1 MATPQKPPRGGGGP
15 KTQRAT
21 APLIH
26 DKELQNLEQLNP
38 NNLARF
44 VRVDLADG
52 STAVHADPEIGKD
65 GAQIIWMENAKTG
78 MLVPVRLRLA
88 DNGGRA
94 REGGEGGGEGDDG
107 EDLDG
112 GSSQESE
119 DAALL
124 ASPPALRA
132 DALTTSK
139 MKGGIPNQQQ
149 QNSDL
154 SKVESNGSSQL
165 AHLIKV
171 VFFLCQG
178 LLAGFAFSST
188 LAQNAASSNASFLV
202 EYQPLASEY
211 RRLFYILSS
220 LSAVGSL
227 DTFMSTLGRANRP
240 SLSGQGPNGFGAA
253 LVRRENQGS
262 VTIAAAAA
270 MLHFIAFI
278 LTVIITAF
286 DVLLS
291 ARNGSHGT
299 SDAWAVQALSDATFA
314 SSLATWK
321 NIDTGRLI
329 TSFLAWVC
337 CCLLVWRDLTA
348 LDSRGTELVRLKDI
362 LVAWRQR
369 SSQLQGDFGLDDL
382 DASSL
387 KKLIALQSMGYERA
401 NAALRVQEDLLA

>member
-1 MATPQKPPRGGGGP
+1 MATPLKPLRGGGP
-15 KTQRAT
+15 KIQRNSAS
-21 APLIH
+21 LIQ
-26 DKELQNLEQLNP
+26 DRDVQNLEQLSP
-38 NNLARF
+38 NDLGRF
-44 VRVDLADG
+44 VRVDLEDG
-52 STAVHADPEIGKD
+52 GTIVQASTADPEVGKD

-88 DNGGRA
+88 DDGGRK
-94 REGGEGGGEGDDG
+94 REGGEVSEGDDG
-107 EDLDG
+107 EDVDG
-112 GSSQESE
+112 GGSQESE
-119 DAALL
+119 EAALL
-124 ASPPALRA
+124 VSPPALQA
-132 DALTTSK
+132 DVISSGK
-139 MKGGIPNQQQ
+139 FKGGIQVQQRI
-149 QNSDL
+149 SDA
-154 SKVESNGSSQL
+154 SKIESIGSSQL

-171 VFFLCQG
+171 AFFLCQG

-202 EYQPLASEY
+202 EYRPLASEY

-240 SLSGQGPNGFGAA
+240 SLSGQGPNGFGAS

-270 MLHFIAFI
+270 ILHFIAFI

-291 ARNGSHGT
+291 VRNGSRDT
-299 SDAWAVQALSDATFA
+299 SDAWAASALSDATFA
-314 SSLATWK
+314 SSLATWR

-329 TSFLAWVC
+329 TAFLAWVC
-337 CCLLVWRDLTA
+337 CCLLVWRDLSS
-348 LDSRGTELVRLKDI
+348 LDTRGKELVRLKDI
-362 LVAWRQR
+362 LVAWRER
-369 SSQLQGDFGLDDL
+369 SSQLQGDDGLDDL

-401 NAALRVQEDLLA
+401 NAALRVQEDLVA

>member
-1 MATPQKPPRGGGGP
+1 MATPLKPPRGGGP
-15 KTQRAT
+15 KIQRNSAF
-21 APLIH
+21 LIP
-26 DKELQNLEQLNP
+26 DRDVQTLEQLSP
-38 NNLARF
+38 NDLGRF
-44 VRVDLADG
+44 VRVDLEDG
-52 STAVHADPEIGKD
+52 GTIVQASTADPEVGKD

-78 MLVPVRLRLA
+78 LLVPVRLRLA
-88 DNGGRA
+88 DDGGRK
-94 REGGEGGGEGDDG
+94 REGGEVAEGDDG
-107 EDLDG
+107 EDVDG
-112 GSSQESE
+112 GGSQESE
-119 DAALL
+119 EAALL
-124 ASPPALRA
+124 VPPPALQA
-132 DALTTSK
+132 DVISSAK
-139 MKGGIPNQQQ
+139 FKGGIQQ
-149 QNSDL
+149 QNPNASEI
-154 SKVESNGSSQL
+154 ESVGSSQL

-171 VFFLCQG
+171 AFFLCQG

-202 EYQPLASEY
+202 EYRPLASEY

-240 SLSGQGPNGFGAA
+240 SLSGQGPNGFGAS

-270 MLHFIAFI
+270 ILHFIAFI

-291 ARNGSHGT
+291 VRNGSRDT
-299 SDAWAVQALSDATFA
+299 SDAWAATALSDATFA
-314 SSLATWK
+314 SSLATWR

-329 TSFLAWVC
+329 TAFLAWVC
-337 CCLLVWRDLTA
+337 CCLLVWRDLSS
-348 LDSRGTELVRLKDI
+348 LDTRGKELVRLKDI
-362 LVAWRQR
+362 LVAWRER
-369 SSQLQGDFGLDDL
+369 SSQLQGDDGLDDL

-401 NAALRVQEDLLA
+401 NAALRVQEDLVA